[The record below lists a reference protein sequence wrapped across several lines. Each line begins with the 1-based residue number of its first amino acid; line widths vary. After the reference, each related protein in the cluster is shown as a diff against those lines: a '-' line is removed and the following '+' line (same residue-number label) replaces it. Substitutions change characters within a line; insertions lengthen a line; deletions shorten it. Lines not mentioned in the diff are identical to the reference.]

1 MPYFDYG
8 GVVIASVSAI
18 NTGVGYSRRIEIGG
32 MNDGKTAEKQIKLY
46 RCFVLNLLN
55 YKVETSLNFKDNSS
69 EVLPVAP
76 VIWYLPEIS
85 FFFKLYSSTCSEKLV
100 EITEVSSSWQQIWKW
115 QKWQNRKVRQ
125 RLSILRSLKWSKIM
139 WLSPVCSVL
148 DKIQQR

>member
-32 MNDGKTAEKQIKLY
+32 MNDGKTAAKQIKLY

-85 FFFKLYSSTCSEKLV
+85 FFF
-100 EITEVSSSWQQIWKW
+100 
-115 QKWQNRKVRQ
+115 
-125 RLSILRSLKWSKIM
+125 
-139 WLSPVCSVL
+139 
-148 DKIQQR
+148 